1 MREEGPSAPEKE
13 PWMELTRRDLLKHA
27 ALTLPALAVLP
38 APSLAARPKKVIVI
52 GAGLAGLSAAY
63 ELVQLG
69 HDVTVLEARTRPGGR
84 VHTLRSPFADG
95 LYAEAGAISY
105 SDSFRHMARYVKAF
119 GLTAAPLGSRGNP
132 VYHLRGK
139 RFSLK

>member
-1 MREEGPSAPEKE
+1 
-13 PWMELTRRDLLKHA
+13 MELTRRDLLKHA
-27 ALTLPALAVLP
+27 ALTLPALAGLSGLP
-38 APSLAARPKKVIVI
+38 GPALATDSAAGKPRKVIVV
-52 GAGLAGLSAAY
+52 GAGLAGLAAAY

-105 SDSFRHMARYVKAF
+105 
-119 GLTAAPLGSRGNP
+119 
-132 VYHLRGK
+132 
-139 RFSLK
+139 